1 METCERDALVGTLEN
16 RRLQELVRKDAVRP
30 LSWDEL
36 TRQPLPDGWSVQDA
50 WEALFS
56 LRRLQGI
63 YIPPTYSGATHRTFY
78 VTTGEFLRAIID
90 VARKSSQDS
99 PLFQRMCKKESF
111 QYVQRAL
118 YREACAAAGLDG
130 IEMPYETVAQL
141 VPGFRPPRSPEERV
155 VANIGRAIVETD
167 ALIDEPFSEHMLRG
181 IYAGLTHGVREDD
194 LEGLLG
200 EEPPLFIGSLSS
212 PELYAYANDESKD
225 SCEPSLVTGLFL
237 RETIQVVR
245 PFPHLNNIMA
255 WLIYRL
261 YSLKHNYPV
270 VANIPTVSTTLLW
283 ASGEIS
289 ADVLRFGVSGADAS
303 PANERILVMGK
314 DVPQGAVNR
323 FTNIQE
329 MRCSLFPDEGDIT
342 RYLVVNLGLLLY
354 ALENF
359 ERELE
364 EGMGELAELSL
375 LDTTLNYRQNEV
387 VLRARHDPSQGF
399 TIARHQAA
407 NGVAYATARADLM
420 GLADRGYLRQEL
432 RGKKYV
438 FVAGPRVTG

>member
-1 METCERDALVGTLEN
+1 M
-16 RRLQELVRKDAVRP
+16 
-30 LSWDEL
+30 
-36 TRQPLPDGWSVQDA
+36 
-50 WEALFS
+50 
-56 LRRLQGI
+56 
-63 YIPPTYSGATHRTFY
+63 
-78 VTTGEFLRAIID
+78 
-90 VARKSSQDS
+90 
-99 PLFQRMCKKESF
+99 
-111 QYVQRAL
+111 
-118 YREACAAAGLDG
+118 
-130 IEMPYETVAQL
+130 
-141 VPGFRPPRSPEERV
+141 
-155 VANIGRAIVETD
+155 
-167 ALIDEPFSEHMLRG
+167 
-181 IYAGLTHGVREDD
+181 
-194 LEGLLG
+194 
-200 EEPPLFIGSLSS
+200 
-212 PELYAYANDESKD
+212 
-225 SCEPSLVTGLFL
+225 TGLFL

-270 VANIPTVSTTLLW
+270 VANTPTVSTTLLW

-289 ADVLRFGVSGADAS
+289 ADVLRFGVSRADAS

-420 GLADRGYLRQEL
+420 GLADRGYLRKEL